1 MAAEASKAKLI
12 CLLFV
17 FMDKIL
23 KRSLDIVEL
32 SSKMRVEKRER
43 SRSKGDLKCSKFV
56 TTW

>member
-1 MAAEASKAKLI
+1 
-12 CLLFV
+12 
-17 FMDKIL
+17 L